1 MNVMSRFRFAT
12 TLLIVVAMTSCQQL
26 PMVQS
31 PSSNFNSR
39 VNHLII
45 HFTSENFGESLRILT
60 GSVDR
65 PVSAHYL
72 LPEPGD
78 PTYDQSAL
86 VIYELVPT
94 ELRAWHAGVSYWA
107 GKTGLNDQSIGS
119 EIVNESRCLESIKAL
134 ANSPAFADRC
144 VFKPFSDEQIDLLIR
159 LLQSILERYPDIRP
173 HTIIGHSDIAPDRKI
188 DPGPL
193 FPWRQLYEAGIGA
206 WYDDQRVETLTKAL
220 GSLQLSIDLQQ
231 RLLGAYGYKIEATG
245 IEDTQSQLAVRAF
258 QMHFRPRDY
267 SGFFDTE
274 TLARLISLLERYRP
288 EALAEIEDFPTL

>member
-1 MNVMSRFRFAT
+1 MNVMPRFRSAI
-12 TLLIVVAMTSCQQL
+12 TLLIVGAMTSCQQL

-78 PTYDQSAL
+78 PTYDQSSL

-107 GKTGLNDQSIGS
+107 GKTGLNDQSIGI

-134 ANSPAFADRC
+134 ANSPAFEDRC
-144 VFKPFSDEQIDLLIR
+144 KFKPFSDEQID
-159 LLQSILERYPDIRP
+159 Y
-173 HTIIGHSDIAPDRKI
+173 
-188 DPGPL
+188 
-193 FPWRQLYEAGIGA
+193 
-206 WYDDQRVETLTKAL
+206 
-220 GSLQLSIDLQQ
+220 
-231 RLLGAYGYKIEATG
+231 
-245 IEDTQSQLAVRAF
+245 
-258 QMHFRPRDY
+258 
-267 SGFFDTE
+267 
-274 TLARLISLLERYRP
+274 
-288 EALAEIEDFPTL
+288 